1 MLRAD
6 GFLPIAPSLPTCDNP
21 RPETPDIRSRQKDHT
36 AMGLNRAVL
45 ERQLERADAL
55 LADCV
60 KKLTAAGVSKD
71 DLKSTAAWRQS
82 DAHRRQIR
90 RRMISSDAWHSRG
103 AATEGED
110 GEASE
115 E

>member
-1 MLRAD
+1 
-6 GFLPIAPSLPTCDNP
+6 
-21 RPETPDIRSRQKDHT
+21 
-36 AMGLNRAVL
+36 MGLNRAII
-45 ERQLERADAL
+45 ERQLERAEAQ

-60 KKLTAAGVSKD
+60 KKLTAAGVSQD
-71 DLKSTAAWRQS
+71 DLSSTAAWKKS

-90 RRMISSDAWHSRG
+90 RRLNSSDAWHSRG
-103 AATEGED
+103 AATEGEG